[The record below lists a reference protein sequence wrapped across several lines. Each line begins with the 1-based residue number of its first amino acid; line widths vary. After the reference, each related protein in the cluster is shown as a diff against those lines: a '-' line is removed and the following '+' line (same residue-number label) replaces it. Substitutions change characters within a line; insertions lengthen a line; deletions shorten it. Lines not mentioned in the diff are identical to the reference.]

1 MGDLRLQRNLAIAV
15 ALLLAVVV
23 AGVALVRGPGGAPD
37 PTTRNGE
44 PASGMAGEST
54 SLADTAGVQEPAQG
68 ESGARDALPTGT
80 RPGTERRDAPAAG
93 IPSQEPDRDRV
104 SESAEESPVESAP
117 RPPVLLTVADGTPI
131 RLVLTGGVSSQTAT
145 VGDRVEAELSEAVL
159 VDGQVALPEGA
170 RLSGRVTEAVPLRK
184 VGGRSRLALAFESVR
199 IDGRD
204 VPITAFFAREG
215 KSETPRDT
223 ATIVAGTAIGTIL
236 GNQAKKNDRGKI
248 LGGVVGAA
256 AGTAVAVAT
265 EGERIE
271 LPAGTELRLTLRQP
285 VTVER

>member
-23 AGVALVRGPGGAPD
+23 AGVALMRSPRDLAPD
-37 PTTRNGE
+37 PI
-44 PASGMAGEST
+44 
-54 SLADTAGVQEPAQG
+54 V
-68 ESGARDALPTGT
+68 RDG
-80 RPGTERRDAPAAG
+80 
-93 IPSQEPDRDRV
+93 
-104 SESAEESPVESAP
+104 ESAEESAGTPASSDLPLAAEEETEVEATEPRPAGARSQPARRESPVAGTRAAQPDRARVSEPAPEAPVESAP
-117 RPPVLLTVADGTPI
+117 REPIRLTVADGTPI
-131 RLVLTGGVSSQTAT
+131 RLALTSGVSSQTSG

-159 VDGQVALPEGA
+159 VDGQVALPQGA
-170 RLSGRVTEAVPLRK
+170 LLSGRVTEAVPLRK

-204 VPITAFFAREG
+204 VPIAAFFAREG

-248 LGGVVGAA
+248 IGGVVGAA
-256 AGTAVAVAT
+256 AGTAVAAAT
-265 EGERIE
+265 EGEQIE
-271 LPAGTELRLTLRQP
+271 LPAGTELRLTLREP
-285 VTVER
+285 VVVER